1 MNFTQFRGTRDEPT
15 PKVTDAKRSIEHFN
29 MSITPS
35 PANGKMTS
43 TDIVPGDSDHNLPTS
58 GSGSE
63 SSEEETETISHQIS
77 APAEDND
84 SDGASREL
92 VSSSDGSDDED
103 DEPPLLKYTRL
114 NQLPPNLFQNDPV
127 SASAFH
133 DNVFVFGTHSGYI
146 LLTTPEFAVIRTFK
160 AHRASIL
167 SLYTDGLW
175 FASASMDG
183 TVVIGSIAD
192 GSDIVMFDYK
202 RPIHAVILD
211 KNYQRTRSF
220 ICGGM
225 SGKVV
230 YSSKNWLDQRVD
242 TILDQ
247 EKGPIVAIQMIDDLV
262 LWMNDVGIT
271 IYHTTSRQV
280 ISVIEKPDDS
290 FRSDLYWPR
299 ISFPETDRLLI
310 AWGNYIWSLRA
321 SVKGPINSNSGAG
334 SSMKSRILPAAAS
347 LSFRSSYQE
356 KKVEVEHMFKV
367 DYLIAGIASFKDD
380 QWIVLAYN
388 QSENHPK
395 SGRPVPQNPDVKI
408 LSSVD
413 ASTQHEEEIGF
424 NFTENLGLNDYNLGV
439 HIGAKVTRFFIIC
452 ARDGVVAEQVQLD
465 DRLSWCLE
473 RELYHEAWSM
483 SRYLVPPTKRLEFGV
498 QHLRGLVNKQHWED
512 AASWLKELLY
522 FDTDEFPL
530 TDTRST
536 IGTRVT
542 NALGAEEREALVKE
556 IRIQWEEW
564 SRVFIEAGQTKRISE
579 VIPTDPRWNLDKSIF
594 SRIIKFW
601 LLESIEVAVKLLR
614 DWDLELYNVKDV
626 TTSIEGILE
635 EEPRNNELRSA
646 LCQVYEK
653 SFEPGKAVLHLYA
666 LKDPKIV
673 EFLDKHHILTSFIN
687 DIPKFVKLRFAN
699 ESDIERLPI
708 SQIKSELL
716 DIVKILVGKRNEIS
730 SKTVLAL
737 MFREHLDIINFFY
750 LEELI
755 KIDELL
761 VKGYENERIQ
771 LYSQYSRPQLFPFL
785 ISNQAYD
792 ISRAIEICEAN
803 ALVDELVYLL
813 GRIGQNKKALKLIVE
828 ELEDPEKAIN
838 FAKRQNDQETWNT
851 VLDYSFSRPK
861 YIKALIEL
869 SDETSSKFY
878 NPITILQNMSPNLQI
893 EGLKESIT
901 TVSRENDMNVV
912 LNQLILKIVYK
923 RSEEISQDFY
933 LDKLKG
939 VEFDIKSGPLKNMFA
954 KFETSVVLKTP
965 GASEITIQLVNDV
978 IGDDPSANRPYS
990 DLATKLEH
998 LQMIHKRYQERTWNI

>member
-1 MNFTQFRGTRDEPT
+1 MTESPSALNGEM
-15 PKVTDAKRSIEHFN
+15 
-29 MSITPS
+29 MSIDPLPENLSNNMPTV
-35 PANGKMTS
+35 G
-43 TDIVPGDSDHNLPTS
+43 GDS
-58 GSGSE
+58 E
-63 SSEEETETISHQIS
+63 YSEEETEIISPQTS
-77 APAEDND
+77 VLAEDNNADIASD
-84 SDGASREL
+84 SHS
-92 VSSSDGSDDED
+92 SSSDDSDDED

-114 NQLPPNLFQNDPV
+114 NQLPANFFQSDPV

-133 DNVFVFGTHSGYI
+133 DNVFVFGTHSGFI
-146 LLTTPEFAVIRTFK
+146 LITTPEYTVIRTFK

-183 TVVIGSIAD
+183 TVVIGSVAD

-242 TILDQ
+242 TVLDQ

-271 IYHTTSRQV
+271 IYHTSTRQI

-321 SVKGPINSNSGAG
+321 SVKGPINPNSGAG

-347 LSFRSSYQE
+347 LSFRSSYQV

-388 QSENHPK
+388 QSVKHPK
-395 SGRPVPQNPDVKI
+395 TGRPVPQNPDVKI

-439 HIGAKVTRFFIIC
+439 HIGSKLTRFFIIC
-452 ARDGVVAEQVQLD
+452 ARDGVVAEQVQMD
-465 DRLSWCLE
+465 DRLSWYLE

-483 SRYLVPPTKRLEFGV
+483 SRYLVSPTKRLEFGV
-498 QHLRGLVNKQHWED
+498 QHLKGLVDKNKWEE
-512 AASWLKELLY
+512 AADWLKLLLY
-522 FDTDEFPL
+522 IDSEEFPL

-536 IGTRVT
+536 IGTKMSA
-542 NALGAEEREALVKE
+542 ALDAEEKEALVKE
-556 IRIQWEEW
+556 IRIQWEKW
-564 SRVFIEAGQTKRISE
+564 SNVFIDSGKTKLISE
-579 VIPTDPRWNLDKSIF
+579 IIPTDPRWNLNKSIF
-594 SRIIKFW
+594 SKIIQFW
-601 LLESIEVAVKLLR
+601 LNESIGHAVTFLR
-614 DWDLELYNVKDV
+614 DWDLDLYNVKDV
-626 TTSIEGILE
+626 TTSIESILE
-635 EEPRNNELRSA
+635 EDSKNDALRSA
-646 LCQVYEK
+646 LCQLYER
-653 SFEPGKAVLHLYA
+653 SFEPGKAVPHLYA
-666 LKDPKIV
+666 LKDDKIV
-673 EFLDKHHILTSFIN
+673 EFLDTYHILPNFIE
-687 DIPKFVKLRFAN
+687 DIPRFVKLRFEN

-708 SQIKSELL
+708 SQIRAELQ
-716 DIVKILVGKRNEIS
+716 DVVKILVGKRNEIS
-730 SKTVLAL
+730 PKTVLDL
-737 MFREHLDIINFFY
+737 MFREHLDIINYFY

-771 LYSQYSRPQLFPFL
+771 LYSQYSRPKLFPFL
-785 ISNQAYD
+785 MGNQDYD

-838 FAKRQNDQETWNT
+838 FAKRQNDQETWST

-878 NPITILQNMSPNLQI
+878 NPITILQNMSLNLNV

-901 TVSRENDMNVV
+901 KVSQENDINVV

-933 LDKLKG
+933 LEKLKG
-939 VEFDIKSGPLKNMFA
+939 VEFDTKSERLRNMFDE
-954 KFETSVVLKTP
+954 FETSVVLKTP
-965 GASEITIQLVNDV
+965 GASDITIQLVKDV
-978 IGDDPSANRPYS
+978 IHDDPSASRPHS

-998 LQMIHKRYQERTWNI
+998 LQMIRKRYQETTSNI

>member
-1 MNFTQFRGTRDEPT
+1 MSALPSPKNGKT
-15 PKVTDAKRSIEHFN
+15 PSIEPP
-29 MSITPS
+29 PS
-35 PANGKMTS
+35 KQEGGV
-43 TDIVPGDSDHNLPTS
+43 DVG

-63 SSEEETETISHQIS
+63 YSDEETEIISPQTS
-77 APAEDND
+77 VQPND
-84 SDGASREL
+84 SQPEIATSEL
-92 VSSSDGSDDED
+92 DSSSDGSDEEEEE
-103 DEPPLLKYTRL
+103 EPPILKYTRL
-114 NQLPPNLFQNDPV
+114 NQLPPNFFLKDPV

-133 DNVFVFGTHSGYI
+133 DTIFVFGTHSGYI
-146 LLTTPEFAVIRTFK
+146 LLTTPEFVVIRTFK

-183 TVVIGSIAD
+183 TVVIGSVTD

-225 SGKVV
+225 SGNVV

-242 TILDQ
+242 VVLDK

-262 LWMNDVGIT
+262 LWMNDVGIS
-271 IYHTTSRQV
+271 IYHTTSRQI

-299 ISFPETDRLLI
+299 ISFPETDRVLI

-321 SVKGPINSNSGAG
+321 SVKGPINQNSGAG
-334 SSMKSRILPAAAS
+334 SSMKSRILPTAAT

-388 QSENHPK
+388 QSEKHPIT
-395 SGRPVPQNPDVKI
+395 GRSVPQNPDVKI
-408 LSSVD
+408 LSSTD

-439 HIGAKVTRFFIIC
+439 HIGANLTRFFIIC
-452 ARDGVVAEQVQLD
+452 ARDGVVAEQVQMD
-465 DRLSWCLE
+465 DRLSWFLE
-473 RELYHEAWSM
+473 RQLYYDAWAM
-483 SRYLVPPTKRLEFGV
+483 SRYLVSLTKRLEYGV
-498 QHLRGLVNKQHWED
+498 QHLQGLVSQSKWNE
-512 AASWLKELLY
+512 AASWLKQLLHVDSDEL
-522 FDTDEFPL
+522 PL
-530 TDTRST
+530 SDTRST
-536 IGTRVT
+536 IGTRMSAV
-542 NALGAEEREALVKE
+542 LDAEEKEALVKE
-556 IRIQWEEW
+556 IRVQWEKW
-564 SRVFIEAGQTKRISE
+564 SEAFLDAGHTKSLSE
-579 VIPTDPRWNLDKSIF
+579 IIPTDPRWNLSKSIY
-594 SRIIKFW
+594 SRILQFW
-601 LLESIEVAVKLLR
+601 LHESVQNAVSLLR
-614 DWDLELYNVKDV
+614 NWDLELYNIKDV
-626 TTSIEGILE
+626 ATSIEGALE
-635 EEPRNNELRSA
+635 EDPENNLLRSG
-646 LCQVYEK
+646 LCQLYEK
-653 SFEPGKAVLHLYA
+653 SFEPSKAVPHLYA
-666 LKDPKIV
+666 LKDPNIV
-673 EFLDKHHILTSFIN
+673 EFLNKYHILPNFI
-687 DIPKFVKLRFAN
+687 DEIPKFARLRFES

-708 SQIKSELL
+708 SQIQTALQ
-716 DIVKILVGKRNEIS
+716 DIVKVLVGKRNEIS
-730 SKTVLAL
+730 PKSVLAL
-737 MFREHLDIINFFY
+737 MFREHLDIVNYFY

-755 KIDELL
+755 RIDELL

-771 LYSQYSRPQLFPFL
+771 LYSQYSRPKLFPFL
-785 ISNQAYD
+785 ISDQDYD
-792 ISRAIEICEAN
+792 ISKAIEICEAN

-851 VLDYSFSRPK
+851 VLDYSFSRPH

-878 NPITILQNMSPNLQI
+878 NPITILQNMSPNLKI

-901 TVSRENDMNVV
+901 KVSQENDMNVV

-933 LDKLKG
+933 LEKLKG
-939 VEFDIKSGPLKNMFA
+939 IEFDTKSGALKYMFD

-965 GASEITIQLVNDV
+965 GTSNISIQLVGDV
-978 IGDDPSANRPYS
+978 VADDPSGTRPYS
-990 DLATKLEH
+990 DLATKLKH
-998 LQMIHKRYQERTWNI
+998 LQMIHKKYQENTSSV